1 MMRPGAASRERG
13 PSTSLRTGPSSSLR
27 TGFTLLEVLLA
38 VAIVALIAILG
49 YRALAALSDS
59 ETKLAAEATRW
70 RTLDLFFARL
80 EGDLRQAMPRPAR
93 LSETREPA
101 WLGAS
106 DATGNSVLAFSRA
119 GPEFALEAGSSGQ
132 RLAYRFRDGRV
143 EVLYWSSYDRPRGVD
158 PTAYALLDG
167 VAAFRLAYL
176 SKDGAWVDT
185 WPSPG
190 ESELPR
196 AIKVDLTL
204 VSGEAIERWL
214 ALR

>member
-1 MMRPGAASRERG
+1 MRSGAKLRERG
-13 PSTSLRTGPSSSLR
+13 PSAALRR
-27 TGFTLLEVLLA
+27 GFTLLEVLIA
-38 VAIVALIAILG
+38 VAILALIAVLG
-49 YRALAALSDS
+49 YRALSALSDS
-59 ETKLAAEATRW
+59 EVKLSAEATRW

-119 GPEFALEAGSSGQ
+119 GPEFSLETGSGGQ
-132 RLAYRFRDGRV
+132 RLAYRFRDGAV
-143 EVLYWSSYDRPRGVD
+143 EVLYWASYDRPRGVD

-167 VAAFRLAYL
+167 IAGFQLAYL
-176 SKDGAWVDT
+176 TKDGAWVSA

-196 AIKVDLTL
+196 AVKVNLTL
-204 VSGEAIERWL
+204 ASGEAIERWL